1 MAHVSLLDHALP
13 DTSGNV
19 FFESYAVKATND
31 FWPFEVC
38 IFNDSGADNFL
49 ACQIRIPDDYSSAPV
64 LKIKWTST
72 ATSGNVRWAIAYRGI
87 GGDDAESMDQATAI
101 EKVEVTD
108 AAPSAAHERN
118 LVAMAAVTS
127 GNFVAGET
135 LEIRISREGLDAA
148 DTMAAAAILFDA
160 YLEYTAA

>member
-13 DTSGNV
+13 DTSGDV
-19 FFESYAVKATND
+19 FSESYAVKATND
-31 FWPFEVC
+31 FWPFEVW
-38 IFNDSGADNFL
+38 IFNDSGADMTL
-49 ACQIRIPDDYSSAPV
+49 TCRIRIPDDYSSSPV
-64 LKIKWTST
+64 LKIEWTST
-72 ATSGNVRWAIAYRGI
+72 ATTNNVRWGIAYRGI
-87 GGDDAESMDQATAI
+87 GGDDSESMDQLTAI

-108 AAPSAAHERN
+108 TAPSAVHERL
-118 LVAMAAVTS
+118 LVSLAAVTA

-135 LEIRISREGLDAA
+135 LEVKISREGADAA